1 MSSAGRGRMH
11 PAAEGYGY
19 STTGGVVDVSSR
31 QRREVEEEALFLL
44 ANMILHGML
53 RVELKIYAPKGGG
66 VGSQAI
72 DKIERKRER

>member
-1 MSSAGRGRMH
+1 MH
-11 PAAEGYGY
+11 PAAEGYSN

-31 QRREVEEEALFLL
+31 WRQEVEEEALFLL

-66 VGSQAI
+66 VGSRAI
-72 DKIERKRER
+72 DKIKCEQER

>member
-11 PAAEGYGY
+11 PAAEGYSY
-19 STTGGVVDVSSR
+19 STTGRVVDVSSR
-31 QRREVEEEALFLL
+31 RRWEVEEEALFLL
-44 ANMILHGML
+44 AKMILCGTL

-66 VGSQAI
+66 VRSRAI